1 MLWDRSHKIRNKL
14 KDKIIN
20 VIWRLFETKKEKEDK
35 KTKAKWK
42 KIIRDKIIRYIK
54 TFLEQEE
61 DYYKS
66 ERVRNSWN
74 NNYIEYESNGSK
86 NRNFSLDKDLHK
98 IKSHLRN
105 IIINLPSS
113 EAWKI
118 LLTIA
123 INFISSKDVGEEFV
137 MHSNSG
143 NIKLT
148 SYSDQMM
155 LVINSLSQNAQYIKK
170 S

>member
-105 IIINLPSS
+105 IIINLQSS

-148 SYSDQMM
+148 CYSDQMM
-155 LVINSLSQNAQYIKK
+155 LVINSLSQMAQYIKK

>member
-148 SYSDQMM
+148 CYSDQMM
-155 LVINSLSQNAQYIKK
+155 LVINSLSQIAQYIKK

>member
-74 NNYIEYESNGSK
+74 K
-86 NRNFSLDKDLHK
+86 LCRV
-98 IKSHLRN
+98 
-105 IIINLPSS
+105 
-113 EAWKI
+113 WK
-118 LLTIA
+118 
-123 INFISSKDVGEEFV
+123 
-137 MHSNSG
+137 
-143 NIKLT
+143 
-148 SYSDQMM
+148 
-155 LVINSLSQNAQYIKK
+155 
-170 S
+170 

>member
-74 NNYIEYESNGSK
+74 NNNIVYESNGSK
-86 NRNFSLDKDLHK
+86 NRNFSLDKDLQK

-148 SYSDQMM
+148 CYSDQMM
-155 LVINSLSQNAQYIKK
+155 LVINSLSQIAQYIKK